1 LGLGG
6 LVLLGLVAGAITSHR
21 YKKSPMKP
29 CSTCNTPTSNTDSIC
44 SVCLKRAEDDR
55 LRRREQDAAAE
66 RTRREQAEA
75 QRVAVRLSSS
85 VDPYAVLG
93 VPKGATRDQIRTAYR
108 TLIVQYHSDTVAQL
122 GPELQRLAAEKS
134 QQINEAYR
142 LLERGAR

>member
-1 LGLGG
+1 
-6 LVLLGLVAGAITSHR
+6 
-21 YKKSPMKP
+21 MKP
-29 CSTCNTPTSNTDSIC
+29 CSVCNTPTTNIDAIC
-44 SVCLKRAEDDR
+44 SVCSRRAEDDR

-108 TLIVQYHSDTVAQL
+108 TLIVQYHSDKVAQL
-122 GPELQRLAAEKS
+122 GPELRRLAAEKS